1 MPGDRMASAP
11 SLGGGARGDEPL
23 VRVGVDLVAV
33 EEVRASVERLG
44 RRYLDR
50 LFTEHELSC
59 CGSVD
64 AVRVESLAARFAA
77 QEAALKVL
85 RPDGARPE
93 WRDIEVRRNDDGSCD
108 LRLHGEAAAL
118 AARDQVQGLSVSLS
132 HEAGMAVAVVA
143 GTCRPSSAGTT
154 RIDPTAAHMEPRA
167 AHTEPREEGDRG

>member
-1 MPGDRMASAP
+1 MPGDRTASAP
-11 SLGGGARGDEPL
+11 SLRPGARGHEPL

-50 LFTEHELSC
+50 LFTEHELTC
-59 CGSVD
+59 CGGAD

-77 QEAALKVL
+77 KEAALKVL

-118 AARDQVQGLSVSLS
+118 ADRDQVQGLSVSLS

-143 GTCRPSSAGTT
+143 GTCRPSPAGTT
-154 RIDPTAAHMEPRA
+154 HND
-167 AHTEPREEGDRG
+167 PREEGERG